1 MNNLENNLLNEIS
14 FSELMTGIEYNE
26 LINIIG
32 KEHFHGKK
40 SDFHTGTGRR
50 Y

>member
-1 MNNLENNLLNEIS
+1 MEK
-14 FSELMTGIEYNE
+14 ELGSKALFFEDVTD
-26 LINIIG
+26 IIVKVKIKW